1 MGAAERIEPPSRACQ
16 PRKKK
21 KKRGGGGGGVCRKG
35 EEKEREGAGAV
46 ARKANNPL
54 NVGEPDVSYDV
65 TRMVKGDANTVAPPS
80 AFSI

>member
-1 MGAAERIEPPSRACQ
+1 MSTAEEEEETWG
-16 PRKKK
+16 
-21 KKRGGGGGGVCRKG
+21 RGGRKG
-35 EEKEREGAGAV
+35 EEKERGGAGAV

>member
-1 MGAAERIEPPSRACQ
+1 MRVNRGRRRNVGEGGEGCAGKGR
-16 PRKKK
+16 RKK
-21 KKRGGGGGGVCRKG
+21 G
-35 EEKEREGAGAV
+35 EV